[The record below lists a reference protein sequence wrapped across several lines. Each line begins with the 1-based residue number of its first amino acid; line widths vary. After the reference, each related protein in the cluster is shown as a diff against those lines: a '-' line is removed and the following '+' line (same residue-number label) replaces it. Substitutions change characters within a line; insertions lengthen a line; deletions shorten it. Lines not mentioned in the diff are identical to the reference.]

1 MYASREVALSLSNGH
16 IKHIPEAYFSK
27 VQVRVTLSSEGQKAA
42 KKAPINVFFNVLI
55 CFSPNDQMMAA
66 MPIVLNF
73 DSRGL
78 SGFIIALY
86 LNHGFN

>member
-1 MYASREVALSLSNGH
+1 M
-16 IKHIPEAYFSK
+16 
-27 VQVRVTLSSEGQKAA
+27 
-42 KKAPINVFFNVLI
+42 
-55 CFSPNDQMMAA
+55 CFSPSDQMMAA

-86 LNHGFN
+86 LIVVSIEFIASLTQGKTIKMSKTMNKQRY

>member
-1 MYASREVALSLSNGH
+1 M
-16 IKHIPEAYFSK
+16 
-27 VQVRVTLSSEGQKAA
+27 
-42 KKAPINVFFNVLI
+42 FFNVLI
-55 CFSPNDQMMAA
+55 CFSPSDQMMAA

-86 LNHGFN
+86 LIVDSIEFIASLCTQNVENNK